1 MEIVI
6 IDDNGKKICIDTN
19 HPQHAR
25 VRNAVAFHAT
35 ELSKLVNTS
44 LLEYRML
51 QEKEARVV
59 RGAGQTV
66 CEVEGVVEATFF
78 RD

>member
-1 MEIVI
+1 
-6 IDDNGKKICIDTN
+6 
-19 HPQHAR
+19 
-25 VRNAVAFHAT
+25 
-35 ELSKLVNTS
+35 
-44 LLEYRML
+44 ML